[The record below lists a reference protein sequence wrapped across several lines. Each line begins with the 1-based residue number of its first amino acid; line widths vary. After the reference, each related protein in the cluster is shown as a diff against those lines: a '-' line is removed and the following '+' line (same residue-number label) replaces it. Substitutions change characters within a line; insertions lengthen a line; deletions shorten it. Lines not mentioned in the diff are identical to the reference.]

1 MLEDNNKNENIEDQP
16 KAEIQ
21 DAGQT
26 PKDEKAQKNKI
37 MLWFE
42 NLGNKIK
49 DLSLKVYAKLGL
61 RNLIIVG
68 CVILVV
74 ILTAIIV
81 PVVVVNNSSKTNTKE
96 IVYKDPTDRLAFTLS
111 TDGSTYEVSGIGD
124 CKDTEISI
132 GEKYNDKNITSI
144 GKDSFFGN
152 EDITSITMGKN
163 ITNIGDYAF
172 CSCKKLKE
180 IIYKGTKAE
189 WNAITKGKN
198 WDYGLTGL
206 VIRCSDGD
214 INNTST
220 ATASEGLVF
229 ELNSDST
236 GYVLAG
242 RGTCEDNVILVP
254 SEYQGKPVVGVK
266 TFAFCNQETY
276 KGDDKLTGICLPDSI
291 TSVGTYSFACC
302 SKLERVSLPQSLTN
316 IEDGAFYETTSLQNI
331 TFPSSLKKIGKLAFN
346 NSGLV
351 KVVIP
356 EGVTTL
362 GYETFEYSKNIKS
375 VTLPTTITDF
385 GDTVET
391 YNGSEYEIDADTFYG
406 CSSLEEIVLPEGI
419 TKLGNGMF
427 GGCEKLTE
435 VSLPSTLTV
444 IPKYLFTNSKN
455 IKSVTLHNT
464 LTKIEISAFNNA
476 YVDDFYFDGT
486 REQWKTILTNS
497 TTDTHLTNIFN
508 LNACFVAHCT
518 DGNYID
524 AETAY
529 NNMQKWLTNVSGT
542 EGEYNGVEDYSEW
555 ERIVIPTIYYTSSSY
570 NPEYTLT
577 SIGAEVFVGHDE
589 ITIVS
594 IPNTIKKIGKSAFV
608 GLKNLSRILYNGT
621 KEEWNNVQ
629 KGANWNYGTGDY
641 TVYCI
646 DGEVDKVA
654 TDVVYSEGLSFSDD
668 VDGSD
673 IRVSMGTCTDKAV
686 FIPNT
691 YNNKPVGAIDA
702 AGFEGKDVVCV
713 IMPNTIKRICYQA
726 FRNCSNLKYVEIPEG
741 VTSIEMEAFLSCTS
755 LKRIELPSTLTKLVC
770 DAFEYC
776 TSLKEVK
783 INSTQL
789 AAIETDYI
797 LDSETFLDCKIEK
810 IEFAGT
816 REQWITLMENSA
828 SDWISSS
835 STSFVVEC
843 TNGRCFDNVNTTD
856 EVCYTDNEDGTCTVS
871 SLTSSTNLIVVQSEA
886 NGKTVTKIADEAF
899 KDERVTSITIPSTI
913 TSFGKN
919 AFKEFIPTN
928 FYFNGTVAQWNAI
941 EKGEGWASGTE
952 FTVYC
957 IDGEVEVD

>member
-26 PKDEKAQKNKI
+26 PKEEKPQKNKI
-37 MLWFE
+37 LLWFE

-81 PVVVVNNSSKTNTKE
+81 PVVVVNNSSKTNTNE
-96 IVYKDPTDRLAFTLS
+96 IVYKNPTDSLAFTLS

-124 CKDTEISI
+124 CNDTEISI
-132 GEKYNDKNITSI
+132 GDKYNDKNITSI
-144 GKDSFFGN
+144 GKDSFACNG
-152 EDITSITMGKN
+152 DITSITMGKN

-220 ATASEGLVF
+220 AKASEGLTF

-236 GYVLAG
+236 GYILSG
-242 RGTCEDNVILVP
+242 RGTCEDNFILIP

-276 KGDDKLTGICLPDSI
+276 KGDDKLTGISFPDSI
-291 TSVGTYSFACC
+291 TSIGTYSFACC
-302 SKLERVSLPQSLTN
+302 TKLERVSLPQSLNT
-316 IEDGAFYETTSLQNI
+316 IEAGAFCETTSLKNI
-331 TFPSSLKKIGKLAFN
+331 TFPSSLKVIDKIAFN
-346 NSGLV
+346 GTGLE

-362 GYETFEYSKNIKS
+362 GYEAFGYSKNIKS

-385 GDTVET
+385 GDAVET
-391 YNGSEYEIDADTFYG
+391 YNGEEEEIDAETFFG

-419 TKLGNGMF
+419 TKLGKGMF
-427 GGCEKLTE
+427 GNCEKLTE

-444 IPKYLFTNSKN
+444 IPKYLFTNGKN

-464 LTKIEISAFNNA
+464 LTKIEMYAFNNV
-476 YVDDFYFDGT
+476 YVDDYYFDGT

-497 TTDTHLTNIFN
+497 TTDTHLTNIFD
-508 LNACFVAHCT
+508 LNACFVVHCT

-529 NNMQKWLTNVSGT
+529 NNMQKFLTNVSGT
-542 EGEYNGVEDYSEW
+542 EGEYNGVQDYSEW
-555 ERIVIPTIYYTSSSY
+555 ERIVIPTIYYTSYSY
-570 NPEYTLT
+570 DPEYTIT
-577 SIGAEVFVGHDE
+577 SIGAEIFIGHDE

-594 IPNTIKKIGKSAFV
+594 IPNTIKKIGNNSFV

-654 TDVVYSEGLSFSDD
+654 ADVVYSEGLSFDATDD
-668 VDGSD
+668 GNGFNVMMGS
-673 IRVSMGTCTDKAV
+673 CTDKAI
-686 FIPNT
+686 FIPAT
-691 YNNKPVGAIDA
+691 YENKPVKEIKSS
-702 AGFEGKDVVCV
+702 GFSSEGIVCV
-713 IMPNTIKRICYQA
+713 IMPNTLTTIGERA
-726 FRNCSNLKYVEIPEG
+726 FDTCSGLKYVEMPEG
-741 VTSIEMEAFLSCTS
+741 VTYIGMGAFNSCS
-755 LKRIELPSTLTKLVC
+755 ALKSIELPSTLTSVGSSVFYNCNGLQ
-770 DAFEYC
+770 
-776 TSLKEVK
+776 EVK

-789 AAIETDYI
+789 V
-797 LDSETFLDCKIEK
+797 LSSETFKNCIIEK

-828 SDWISSS
+828 SNWIDSSA
-835 STSFVVEC
+835 TSFVVEC
-843 TNGRCFDNVNTTD
+843 TNGRCFDNVNTTED
-856 EVCYTDNEDGTCTVS
+856 VCYTDNEDGTCTVS
-871 SLTSSTNLIVVQSEA
+871 SLTTCPNLIVIQSEA
-886 NGKTVTKIADEAF
+886 NGKTVTKIADEVF
-899 KDERVTSITIPSTI
+899 KDQRVTSITIPSTI
-913 TSFGKN
+913 TSIGKN
-919 AFKEFIPTN
+919 AFKGFVPVN

-941 EKGEGWASGTE
+941 EKGEGWASGTD